1 MAGNILT
8 ETLPTNI
15 DVNKQSRK
23 LKRDANEIKR
33 SRVGEEFEDNINT
46 LRHTALRKRD
56 QKKDEKIEEEKDDN
70 NTLESWGFK
79 GTRE

>member
-1 MAGNILT
+1 MAGEVLT

-15 DVNKQSRK
+15 DVNKLSRK
-23 LKRDANEIKR
+23 LKRDANDLKR

-46 LRHTALRKRD
+46 VRHTKLRKRD